1 MNTWPNDQV
10 GHIGG
15 NFGLLDQQLALEFI
29 HKNAENIGGDP
40 DKITIAGQSAGGSSR
55 DDHFLHLC
63 MSLRSWKKS
72 FSLVKNTIPKKSVG
86 MQILNKKSASMVR
99 NAISQSGVAVFEQ
112 SNQESEYANQAI
124 QRLCAELSDCQPSG
138 NRFLS

>member
-40 DKITIAGQSAGGSSR
+40 NKITIAGQSDGGSSR
-55 DDHFLHLC
+55 DMPCLSQ
-63 MSLRSWKKS
+63 MS
-72 FSLVKNTIPKKSVG
+72 
-86 MQILNKKSASMVR
+86 
-99 NAISQSGVAVFEQ
+99 EQ
-112 SNQESEYANQAI
+112 A
-124 QRLCAELSDCQPSG
+124 
-138 NRFLS
+138 